1 MKKKW
6 TEIALALGPA
16 IMLASIFWEY
26 ARTSPDYNFLIEP
39 WSVRG
44 FEIVHGAVIG
54 VAAALLLLG
63 SLLTSMQRAMKPRNS
78 ALIVSYIVVAATGF
92 TAMFAR
98 DSITI
103 TISPSTNVILSILLG
118 SVLSLALRS
127 LLGDSVKLLSR
138 ATLTLIPLSL
148 VFFLLFAAS
157 IMDDPISVPAWL
169 LVFIV
174 FLTNG
179 MLSIAIQP
187 IDMSANRML
196 LMASVAGWGL
206 VTFSAGAIRQS
217 LIDIQ
222 MVTDQGGGVFGIAAP
237 YKDTQAAGGWWLAGF
252 GGFVMFIGA
261 VGLWAKRRDVVAA
274 VARAK
279 RQRAAA
285 EQSAREIQD
294 AADAYAREHET
305 TAAS

>member
-1 MKKKW
+1 
-6 TEIALALGPA
+6 
-16 IMLASIFWEY
+16 MLASIFWEY

-222 MVTDQGGGVFGIAAP
+222 TVTDQGGGVFGIAAP

-261 VGLWAKRRDVVAA
+261 VGLWAKRRDIVAA

-285 EQSAREIQD
+285 EQSTREIQD

>member
-1 MKKKW
+1 
-6 TEIALALGPA
+6 
-16 IMLASIFWEY
+16 MLASIFWEY

-138 ATLTLIPLSL
+138 ATLTFIPLVL

-179 MLSIAIQP
+179 MLSIAIRP
-187 IDMSANRML
+187 IDMGANRML

>member
-1 MKKKW
+1 
-6 TEIALALGPA
+6 
-16 IMLASIFWEY
+16 MLASIFWEY

-138 ATLTLIPLSL
+138 ATLTFIPLVL

-222 MVTDQGGGVFGIAAP
+222 TVTDQGGGVFGIAAR

-261 VGLWAKRRDVVAA
+261 VGLWAKRRDIVAA

-285 EQSAREIQD
+285 EQSTREIQD

>member
-1 MKKKW
+1 
-6 TEIALALGPA
+6 
-16 IMLASIFWEY
+16 MLASIFWEY

-179 MLSIAIQP
+179 MLSIAIRP
-187 IDMSANRML
+187 IDMGANRML

>member
-1 MKKKW
+1 
-6 TEIALALGPA
+6 
-16 IMLASIFWEY
+16 MLASIFWEY

-138 ATLTLIPLSL
+138 ATLTFIPLVL
-148 VFFLLFAAS
+148 VFFLLFSAS

-222 MVTDQGGGVFGIAAP
+222 TVTDQGGGVFGIAAP

-274 VARAK
+274 VARAEK
-279 RQRAAA
+279 QRAAA

>member
-1 MKKKW
+1 
-6 TEIALALGPA
+6 
-16 IMLASIFWEY
+16 MLASIFWEY

-179 MLSIAIQP
+179 MLSIAIRP
-187 IDMSANRML
+187 IDMGANRML

-279 RQRAAA
+279 KQRAAA

>member
-1 MKKKW
+1 
-6 TEIALALGPA
+6 
-16 IMLASIFWEY
+16 MLASIFWEY

-179 MLSIAIQP
+179 MLSIAIRP
-187 IDMSANRML
+187 IDMGANRML

-279 RQRAAA
+279 KQRAAA

-294 AADAYAREHET
+294 AADAYARGHET